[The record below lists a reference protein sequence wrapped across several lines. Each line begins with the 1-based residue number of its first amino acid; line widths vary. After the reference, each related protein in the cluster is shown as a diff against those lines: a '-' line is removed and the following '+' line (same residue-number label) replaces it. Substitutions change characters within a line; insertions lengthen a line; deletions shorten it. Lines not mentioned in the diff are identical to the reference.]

1 MSNTPKL
8 CDLFIADCTLLTETY
23 TIREHVSV
31 AIRDSH
37 IVEIGE
43 HTAMAGAYQAAQTIS
58 GAGKLLMPGFVD
70 GHTHVCQQLLRG
82 RSGGHVA
89 MNWTGVLVPWESS
102 LTPQDVRVSTR
113 MACLEMIKAGFT
125 SFADAG
131 GVHMDQAA
139 EGILESGM
147 RAAICR
153 STMDIGDVV
162 SDKMKESIPDTMR
175 RFRELYDA
183 YDGKGEG
190 RLQIWL
196 GLREVMTCSPELMRQ
211 VGDAARELHTGIHA
225 HLCEHRDEV
234 LFSLQHYGLRPAE
247 LLADTGVLG
256 PNLLTAHNVLLSDR
270 DIALL
275 ADSGTHVIHCPK
287 ANLGNHG
294 FPRVATI
301 QEHGATIGLGCD
313 GASGVNLDMFE
324 LMRLLQLATI
334 AYYGLPI
341 FDKQILP
348 VEEMLKM
355 ATLGGAAALGCAD
368 SLGTVSE
375 GKKADLILLD
385 IHQPHLYP
393 TQDLTVTLALCAHG
407 RDVTDSIIDG
417 KLVMKDR
424 QVLTLDEEQVMAEAQ
439 THMTQCVRRAGI

>member
-31 AIRDSH
+31 AIRDSR

-82 RSGGHVA
+82 RSGGHMA

-183 YDGKGEG
+183 YDEIEDRYGTVPQSVYQLMEVA
-190 RLQIWL
+190 RLKAAAQKAGVTEIL
-196 GLREVMTCSPELMRQ
+196 GS
-211 VGDAARELHTGIHA
+211 GDKVIYRF
-225 HLCEHRDEV
+225 DEKR
-234 LFSLQHYGLRPAE
+234 LPDF
-247 LLADTGVLG
+247 T
-256 PNLLTAHNVLLSDR
+256 
-270 DIALL
+270 
-275 ADSGTHVIHCPK
+275 
-287 ANLGNHG
+287 
-294 FPRVATI
+294 
-301 QEHGATIGLGCD
+301 
-313 GASGVNLDMFE
+313 
-324 LMRLLQLATI
+324 RLLQLVQARPKEFFLPGSKEPKLHQKLKKPDAGGEK
-334 AYYGLPI
+334 AYFAAISEVLKTLCPT
-341 FDKQILP
+341 
-348 VEEMLKM
+348 EE
-355 ATLGGAAALGCAD
+355 
-368 SLGTVSE
+368 SE
-375 GKKADLILLD
+375 K
-385 IHQPHLYP
+385 
-393 TQDLTVTLALCAHG
+393 V
-407 RDVTDSIIDG
+407 
-417 KLVMKDR
+417 
-424 QVLTLDEEQVMAEAQ
+424 
-439 THMTQCVRRAGI
+439 